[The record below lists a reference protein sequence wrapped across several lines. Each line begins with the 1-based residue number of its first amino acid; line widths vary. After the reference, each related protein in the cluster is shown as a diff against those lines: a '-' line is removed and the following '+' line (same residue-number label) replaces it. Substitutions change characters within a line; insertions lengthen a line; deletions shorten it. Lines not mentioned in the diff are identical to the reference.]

1 MPLITIIDDDQDFAE
16 AIAAVLESAGHE
28 VDLQLTPSAGMASLK
43 AKKPNLAI
51 LDVMFPENPTAGFD
65 TAREI
70 RKDENL
76 KDIPVIMLTSVNQEF
91 PLGFSD
97 KEIDKD
103 WLPVTTFIE
112 KPVDFGVLLRKVAE
126 LLDSGKA

>member
-1 MPLITIIDDDQDFAE
+1 MPFITIIDDDQDFAE

-43 AKKPNLAI
+43 AKKPDLAI

-70 RKDENL
+70 RKDEKL

-112 KPVDFGVLLRKVAE
+112 KPVDFGVLLQKVAE